1 MKRLTSFLVA
11 LFFAT
16 TALWSYD
23 FQVGDLYY
31 NIFSDGTAEVT
42 FQKQYS
48 SDNYA
53 GLTDVTIPA
62 TVTNDDITYNVT
74 SIGESAFE
82 KCSTLTSVVIPN
94 SVLSIGKRAFYF
106 SNACATL
113 KSVTIGNSVTSI
125 GEQAFYYCTGLTS
138 IVFPNS
144 ITSIGSGAFSYC
156 YNLSSISI
164 PNSITSI
171 ESDAFTKTA
180 WYTNQ
185 PNGLIYINNILYK
198 YKGAVPQGTTVVVRE
213 GTTSISGSAFYQCT
227 SLTSIIIPET
237 MTSIGK
243 SAFYDCTALSSITF
257 LASTISIGSSAF
269 SGCTSLISVTLPTK
283 LNAIESNT
291 FYGCTKLASITIPK
305 GVTRIGSSAFAIC
318 TSLKSITIPDCVT
331 SIEANAFSKCES
343 LTEVTIGKGVTSLY
357 SSAFQNCKNIT
368 SVVWNAKGFDSSKY
382 NARKPFSDSKT
393 HITSFVFGD
402 NVEII
407 PYQLCYQMT
416 GLTSITIPESVQS
429 IGEESFYG
437 CTSLTSISISD
448 GVTSIAKSAFYG
460 CTGLTSV
467 TIGENVTDM
476 DRASFVGCTNITS
489 VVWNAKNCTGWS
501 NSNDYKSPFYPS
513 RNNITSFVLGS
524 KVEHIPASLC
534 DKMEKLTSITIPNS
548 VTSIGDNA
556 FQNCA
561 GLTTI
566 TIPDNVATI
575 GNSAFSGCTGL
586 TAATIGKSVTSI
598 GDGAFLNCTGLTA
611 ITIPDNVTNIESY
624 AFSGCT
630 GLTTVTIGKNV
641 SYMSSSA
648 FYNCANIM
656 SVVWNVKRSNYRW
669 NESPFYSQGGK
680 IDTFIFGD
688 DVEVIPN
695 GICSGLNKL
704 KHVTIGKNV
713 TNVNSSAFEDCNSLT
728 SVIWNAKKCGGW
740 SDYVDAPFSKH
751 NEDGFYIS
759 FITSFTFGNEVD
771 SIPNYLCG
779 NMDKLTYVTI
789 PNNVTAIG
797 DDAFNNCTGLTSL
810 TIGSGVKS
818 IGDYAFL
825 GCTALTSLVVDG
837 GNTTYDSRDNCNALI
852 ETATNTLIQGCNT
865 TTIPESIT
873 AIGSGAFQSCTG
885 LTSAT
890 IPHGVTNIGEYAFEG
905 CSGLT
910 SVTWNAKKCGGWDGY
925 SNAPFYS
932 LRSNITSFTFGNEVD
947 SIPAYLCNGMDKL
960 TTISIPNSV
969 TSIGNEVFDNCT
981 GLTSITIGENIT
993 NVTSSIFRHSTNII
1007 SVVWNAKHGD
1017 KSGDYSRYNNPF
1029 SQSRDSITSFTFGD
1043 SVESIPA
1050 YLCYGMNK
1058 LTTITIPE
1066 NVKNI
1071 GSAAFQ
1077 ECGNITS
1084 VTWNAKACP
1093 NKNNYSSG
1101 DAPFYSVN
1109 GSNITSFT
1117 FGDKVDSIPDGL
1129 CEKLTK
1135 LSSVTIP
1142 ESVKSIGASAF
1153 SGCTDITSVIIGSGV
1168 TEIGSNAFSG
1178 CTGLADV
1185 NLPNGVKTIG
1195 DDAFY
1200 NCSGITSISIPNSVT
1215 SIGKRAFCGC
1225 NGITSI
1231 TIPESVTSVG
1241 NSAFVGCTSLTSV
1254 VWNVKR
1260 CNDEYDGTFTPFYY
1274 YYAGGNS
1281 SITSFTFGDNVESIP
1296 ANLCRGLSNLTCVTI
1311 PENVTSIGR
1320 NAFYNCR
1327 GITSVVWNAKTC
1339 DGWGGR
1345 DYAPF
1350 CDARSTVISFTFGDK
1365 VESIPAYLCYEM
1377 SKLSAITIPESV
1389 TSIGDGAFAI
1399 CNNLTSCTL
1408 LSETPPAIG
1417 NGTFGY
1423 DGSMPIT
1430 VPCGATQAYRD
1441 AWDYYYV
1448 FNEPAPQYT
1457 LKVYPQ
1463 NYEMGDIDFW
1473 RSYSCSNDR
1482 TIMYASSYAG
1492 FQFARWDDGNTDN
1505 PRTIV
1510 VKSDTTF
1517 VAYYTTEQYTIDV
1530 ETDDTERGSVT
1541 GSVTADYLAYI
1552 TISAEANYGY
1562 WFARW
1567 NDDNAD
1573 NPRLVQ
1579 VTGNA
1584 VYTAFFEK
1592 NIYSVT
1598 ALSADAE
1605 QGSATANTPQA
1616 AYKDTV
1622 TLTASSSVGYQFAQW
1637 SDGSTDNP
1645 RTIVLTCDTVFTAEF
1660 TLAHSGQC
1668 GDNLY
1673 WEYADNM
1680 LTISGTGSMYD
1691 YTEANIPW
1699 LLLRDTTTA
1708 VTLERGIT
1716 HIGNYAFCGLAKLN
1730 KIELPNTL
1738 ASIGTNAFAGCRK
1751 LYDIYSYAVEPPV
1764 ADNSSFTNYNVY
1776 LYVPCDNLRDYQ
1788 MDVVFGSF
1796 KYIQCIEAE
1805 NTTTDGQVS
1814 VTPAHNEAVFE
1825 WPADGSATTYTL
1837 QISKDDEVFCTLVF
1851 NANGQL
1857 TNIAFS
1863 APARN
1868 GEQRNRPAA
1877 VLTQSGYRFTV
1888 TGLTSGTRYAYDLTV
1903 KDYNDTILQ
1912 SYTGTFI
1919 TKGENITTN
1928 LDNIEDSAPNGDA
1941 LNGDNLQGNNT
1952 PRKVFRDGQ
1961 VYILRG
1967 GKTYTLTG
1975 VEVK

>member
-1 MKRLTSFLVA
+1 M
-11 LFFAT
+11 
-16 TALWSYD
+16 
-23 FQVGDLYY
+23 YY
-31 NIFSDGTAEVT
+31 NILSDGTVEVT

-53 GLTDVTIPA
+53 GLTAVTIPS
-62 TVTNDDITYNVT
+62 TVTNGGVTYKVAG
-74 SIGESAFE
+74 IGIDAF
-82 KCSTLTSVVIPN
+82 KNCTTMTSVI
-94 SVLSIGKRAFYF
+94 
-106 SNACATL
+106 
-113 KSVTIGNSVTSI
+113 
-125 GEQAFYYCTGLTS
+125 
-138 IVFPNS
+138 
-144 ITSIGSGAFSYC
+144 
-156 YNLSSISI
+156 I

-171 ESDAFTKTA
+171 KQEAFYGCKGITSITIPSGITTIADRTFYNCSGITSVIVPNNVTSIGIGAFSKCSNLAKITISESVTDIGSGAFYNTA
-180 WYTNQ
+180 WYKNQ
-185 PNGLIYINNILYK
+185 PNGFIYINNVLYK
-198 YKGAVPQGTTVVVRE
+198 YKGAVPQGTTVVIRE

-227 SLTSIIIPET
+227 SLTSVIIPET
-237 MTSIGK
+237 MVSIGG
-243 SAFYDCTALSSITF
+243 SAFSGCTALSSITF
-257 LASTISIGSSAF
+257 LASTTSIGSSAF
-269 SGCTSLISVTLPTK
+269 SGCTSLISVTLPAK
-283 LNAIESNT
+283 MNSIESYT
-291 FYGCTKLASITIPK
+291 FHGCTGLTSITIPQS
-305 GVTRIGSSAFAIC
+305 VTSINSYAFSTC
-318 TSLKSITIPDCVT
+318 TSLKSITIPDGVM
-331 SIEANAFSKCES
+331 SIGGYAFEKCEG
-343 LTEVTIGKGVTSLY
+343 LTDVTIGKGVTSIDSY
-357 SSAFQNCKNIT
+357 AFQKCQNIT
-368 SVVWNAKGFDSSKY
+368 SVVWNAKECS
-382 NARKPFSDSKT
+382 
-393 HITSFVFGD
+393 
-402 NVEII
+402 
-407 PYQLCYQMT
+407 
-416 GLTSITIPESVQS
+416 GL
-429 IGEESFYG
+429 
-437 CTSLTSISISD
+437 
-448 GVTSIAKSAFYG
+448 
-460 CTGLTSV
+460 
-467 TIGENVTDM
+467 
-476 DRASFVGCTNITS
+476 
-489 VVWNAKNCTGWS
+489 
-501 NSNDYKSPFYPS
+501 NSSPFYPS
-513 RNNITSFVLGS
+513 QDKITSFSFGNEVDS
-524 KVEHIPASLC
+524 IPDGLC
-534 DKMEKLTSITIPNS
+534 YGMKKLTSITIPNS
-548 VTSIGDNA
+548 VRYIGGFA
-556 FQNCA
+556 FLDCA
-561 GLTTI
+561 
-566 TIPDNVATI
+566 
-575 GNSAFSGCTGL
+575 GL
-586 TAATIGKSVTSI
+586 TAATIGN
-598 GDGAFLNCTGLTA
+598 G
-611 ITIPDNVTNIESY
+611 VTNIGKS
-624 AFSGCT
+624 AFSGC
-630 GLTTVTIGKNV
+630 N
-641 SYMSSSA
+641 
-648 FYNCANIM
+648 
-656 SVVWNVKRSNYRW
+656 
-669 NESPFYSQGGK
+669 
-680 IDTFIFGD
+680 
-688 DVEVIPN
+688 
-695 GICSGLNKL
+695 
-704 KHVTIGKNV
+704 
-713 TNVNSSAFEDCNSLT
+713 
-728 SVIWNAKKCGGW
+728 
-740 SDYVDAPFSKH
+740 
-751 NEDGFYIS
+751 
-759 FITSFTFGNEVD
+759 
-771 SIPNYLCG
+771 
-779 NMDKLTYVTI
+779 
-789 PNNVTAIG
+789 
-797 DDAFNNCTGLTSL
+797 
-810 TIGSGVKS
+810 
-818 IGDYAFL
+818 
-825 GCTALTSLVVDG
+825 ALTSFIVDG

-852 ETATNTLIQGCNT
+852 ETATNTLIQGYNT

-873 AIGSGAFQSCTG
+873 AIGAGAFLGCTG

-981 GLTSITIGENIT
+981 GLSSVTIGENIA
-993 NVTSSIFRHSTNII
+993 NVSSSIFRHSTNIT
-1007 SVVWNAKHGD
+1007 SVVWNAKQGD
-1017 KSGDYSRYNNPF
+1017 KWEYYSRYSNPF
-1029 SQSRDSITSFTFGD
+1029 SQSCNNITSFTFGD
-1043 SVESIPA
+1043 KVESIPA

-1077 ECGNITS
+1077 ECENITS
-1084 VTWNAKACP
+1084 VTWNAKACQ
-1093 NKNNYSSG
+1093 NWNNYSSG
-1101 DAPFYSVN
+1101 DAPFYSAN
-1109 GSNITSFT
+1109 GSNITTFT

-1129 CEKLTK
+1129 CEKMTK
-1135 LSSVTIP
+1135 LTSVIIP

-1153 SGCTDITSVIIGSGV
+1153 SGCTDLSSAVM
-1168 TEIGSNAFSG
+1168 GSNV
-1178 CTGLADV
+1178 T
-1185 NLPNGVKTIG
+1185 KIG
-1195 DDAFY
+1195 NNAFY
-1200 NCSGITSISIPNSVT
+1200 NCWGLAYLHIPNSVKMIGDNAFYNCYSLTSISIPNSVT
-1215 SIGKRAFCGC
+1215 RIGSGAFAGC

-1231 TIPESVTSVG
+1231 NIPESVTDVG
-1241 NSAFVGCTSLTSV
+1241 NSAFVGCARLTSV
-1254 VWNVKR
+1254 VWNAKR
-1260 CNDEYDGTFTPFYY
+1260 CNTEYNGTYTPFYSY
-1274 YYAGGNS
+1274 YGSGDNP
-1281 SITSFTFGDNVESIP
+1281 ITSFTFGDNVESIP
-1296 ANLCRGLSNLTCVTI
+1296 SNLCRGLDKLTDITI

-1320 NAFYNCR
+1320 NAFYRCW
-1327 GITSVVWNAKTC
+1327 GLTSVVWNAKNC
-1339 DGWGGR
+1339 GGWEGR

-1350 CDARSTVISFTFGDK
+1350 TDARSSITSFTFGDK
-1365 VESIPAYLCYEM
+1365 VDSIPDYLCYEM
-1377 SKLSAITIPESV
+1377 SKLSSITIPASV
-1389 TSIGDGAFAI
+1389 TGIGAGAFAI

-1473 RSYSCSNDR
+1473 RSYSCSND
-1482 TIMYASSYAG
+1482 TAIMYATSYGG

-1505 PRTIV
+1505 PRTVIV
-1510 VKSDTTF
+1510 TSDTLF
-1517 VAYYTTEQYTIDV
+1517 VAHYIAEQYTIYTEVGDA
-1530 ETDDTERGSVT
+1530 ERGSV
-1541 GSVTADYLAYI
+1541 SDAVSANYLDYV
-1552 TISAEANYGY
+1552 TISAMPNYGY
-1562 WFARW
+1562 HFARW
-1567 NDDNAD
+1567 NDDNTD
-1573 NPRLVQ
+1573 NPRSVQ
-1579 VTGNA
+1579 VMGDA
-1584 VYTAFFEK
+1584 IYTAYFDK
-1592 NIYSVT
+1592 NTYSVT
-1598 ALSADAE
+1598 VLSANE
-1605 QGSATANTPQA
+1605 LQGSAYSDTAKA
-1616 AYKDTV
+1616 AYQDVV
-1622 TLTASSSVGYQFAQW
+1622 TLTASPLVGYQFAQW
-1637 SDGSTDNP
+1637 SDGDTDNP
-1645 RTIVLTCDTVFTAEF
+1645 RTITLTCDTTLTAEF
-1660 TLAHSGQC
+1660 ALAHAGQC

>member
-11 LFFAT
+11 FFLAT

-23 FQVGDLYY
+23 FQAGDLYY
-31 NIFSDGTAEVT
+31 NILSDGTVEVT

-53 GLTDVTIPA
+53 GLTAVTIPS
-62 TVTNDDITYNVT
+62 TVTNGGVTYKVAG
-74 SIGESAFE
+74 IGIDAF
-82 KCSTLTSVVIPN
+82 KNCTTMTSVI
-94 SVLSIGKRAFYF
+94 
-106 SNACATL
+106 
-113 KSVTIGNSVTSI
+113 
-125 GEQAFYYCTGLTS
+125 
-138 IVFPNS
+138 
-144 ITSIGSGAFSYC
+144 
-156 YNLSSISI
+156 I

-171 ESDAFTKTA
+171 KQEAFYGCKGITSITIPSGITTIADRTFYNCSGITSVIVPNNVTSIGIGAFSKCSNLAKITISESVTDIGSGAFYNTA
-180 WYTNQ
+180 WYKNQ
-185 PNGLIYINNILYK
+185 PNGFIYINNVLYK
-198 YKGAVPQGTTVVVRE
+198 YKGAVPQGTTVVIRE

-227 SLTSIIIPET
+227 SLTSVIIPET
-237 MTSIGK
+237 MVSIGG
-243 SAFYDCTALSSITF
+243 SAFSGCTALSSITF
-257 LASTISIGSSAF
+257 LASTTSIGSSAF
-269 SGCTSLISVTLPTK
+269 SGCTSLISVTLPAK
-283 LNAIESNT
+283 MNSIESYT
-291 FYGCTKLASITIPK
+291 FHGCTGLTSITIPQS
-305 GVTRIGSSAFAIC
+305 VTSINSYAFSTC
-318 TSLKSITIPDCVT
+318 TSLKSITIPDGVM
-331 SIEANAFSKCES
+331 SIGGYAFEKCEG
-343 LTEVTIGKGVTSLY
+343 LTDVTIGKGVTSIDSY
-357 SSAFQNCKNIT
+357 AFQKCQNIT
-368 SVVWNAKGFDSSKY
+368 SVVWNAKECS
-382 NARKPFSDSKT
+382 
-393 HITSFVFGD
+393 
-402 NVEII
+402 
-407 PYQLCYQMT
+407 
-416 GLTSITIPESVQS
+416 GL
-429 IGEESFYG
+429 
-437 CTSLTSISISD
+437 
-448 GVTSIAKSAFYG
+448 
-460 CTGLTSV
+460 
-467 TIGENVTDM
+467 
-476 DRASFVGCTNITS
+476 
-489 VVWNAKNCTGWS
+489 
-501 NSNDYKSPFYPS
+501 NSSPFYPS
-513 RNNITSFVLGS
+513 QDKITSFSFGNEVDS
-524 KVEHIPASLC
+524 IPDGLC
-534 DKMEKLTSITIPNS
+534 YGMKKLTSITIPNS
-548 VTSIGDNA
+548 VRYIGGFA
-556 FQNCA
+556 FLDCA
-561 GLTTI
+561 
-566 TIPDNVATI
+566 
-575 GNSAFSGCTGL
+575 GL
-586 TAATIGKSVTSI
+586 TAATIGN
-598 GDGAFLNCTGLTA
+598 G
-611 ITIPDNVTNIESY
+611 VTNIGKS
-624 AFSGCT
+624 AFSGC
-630 GLTTVTIGKNV
+630 N
-641 SYMSSSA
+641 
-648 FYNCANIM
+648 
-656 SVVWNVKRSNYRW
+656 
-669 NESPFYSQGGK
+669 
-680 IDTFIFGD
+680 
-688 DVEVIPN
+688 
-695 GICSGLNKL
+695 
-704 KHVTIGKNV
+704 
-713 TNVNSSAFEDCNSLT
+713 
-728 SVIWNAKKCGGW
+728 
-740 SDYVDAPFSKH
+740 
-751 NEDGFYIS
+751 
-759 FITSFTFGNEVD
+759 
-771 SIPNYLCG
+771 
-779 NMDKLTYVTI
+779 
-789 PNNVTAIG
+789 
-797 DDAFNNCTGLTSL
+797 
-810 TIGSGVKS
+810 
-818 IGDYAFL
+818 
-825 GCTALTSLVVDG
+825 ALTSFIVDG

-852 ETATNTLIQGCNT
+852 ETATNTLIQGYNT

-873 AIGSGAFQSCTG
+873 AIGAGAFLGCTG

-981 GLTSITIGENIT
+981 GLSSVTIGENIA
-993 NVTSSIFRHSTNII
+993 NVSSSIFRHSTNIT
-1007 SVVWNAKHGD
+1007 SVVWNAKQGD
-1017 KSGDYSRYNNPF
+1017 KWEYYSRYSNPF
-1029 SQSRDSITSFTFGD
+1029 SQSCNNITSFTFGD
-1043 SVESIPA
+1043 KVESIPA

-1077 ECGNITS
+1077 ECENITS
-1084 VTWNAKACP
+1084 VTWNAKACQ
-1093 NKNNYSSG
+1093 NWNNYSSG
-1101 DAPFYSVN
+1101 DAPFYSAN
-1109 GSNITSFT
+1109 GSNITTFT

-1129 CEKLTK
+1129 CEKMTK
-1135 LSSVTIP
+1135 LTSVIIP

-1153 SGCTDITSVIIGSGV
+1153 SGCTDLSSAVM
-1168 TEIGSNAFSG
+1168 GSNV
-1178 CTGLADV
+1178 T
-1185 NLPNGVKTIG
+1185 KIG
-1195 DDAFY
+1195 NNAFY
-1200 NCSGITSISIPNSVT
+1200 NCWGLAYLHIPNSVKMIGDNAFYNCYSLTSISIPNSVT
-1215 SIGKRAFCGC
+1215 RIGSGAFAGC

-1231 TIPESVTSVG
+1231 NIPESVTDVG
-1241 NSAFVGCTSLTSV
+1241 NSAFVGCARLTSV
-1254 VWNVKR
+1254 VWNAKR
-1260 CNDEYDGTFTPFYY
+1260 CNTEYNGTYTPFYSY
-1274 YYAGGNS
+1274 YGSGDNP
-1281 SITSFTFGDNVESIP
+1281 ITSFTFGDNVESIP
-1296 ANLCRGLSNLTCVTI
+1296 SNLCRGLDKLTDITI

-1320 NAFYNCR
+1320 NAFYRCW
-1327 GITSVVWNAKTC
+1327 GLTSVVWNAKNC
-1339 DGWGGR
+1339 GGWEGR

-1350 CDARSTVISFTFGDK
+1350 TDARSSITSFTFGDK
-1365 VESIPAYLCYEM
+1365 VDSIPDYLCYEM
-1377 SKLSAITIPESV
+1377 SKLSSITIPASV
-1389 TSIGDGAFAI
+1389 TGIGAGAFAI

-1473 RSYSCSNDR
+1473 RSYSCSND
-1482 TIMYASSYAG
+1482 TAIMYATSYGG

-1505 PRTIV
+1505 PRTVIV
-1510 VKSDTTF
+1510 TSDTLF
-1517 VAYYTTEQYTIDV
+1517 VAHYIAEQYTIYTEVGDA
-1530 ETDDTERGSVT
+1530 ERGSV
-1541 GSVTADYLAYI
+1541 SDAVSANYLDYV
-1552 TISAEANYGY
+1552 TISAMPNYGY
-1562 WFARW
+1562 HFARW
-1567 NDDNAD
+1567 NDDNTD
-1573 NPRLVQ
+1573 NPRSVQ
-1579 VTGNA
+1579 VMGDA
-1584 VYTAFFEK
+1584 IYTAYFDK
-1592 NIYSVT
+1592 NTYSVT
-1598 ALSADAE
+1598 VLSANE
-1605 QGSATANTPQA
+1605 LQGSAYSDTAKA
-1616 AYKDTV
+1616 AYQDVV
-1622 TLTASSSVGYQFAQW
+1622 TLTASPLVGYQFAQW
-1637 SDGSTDNP
+1637 SDGDTDNP
-1645 RTIVLTCDTVFTAEF
+1645 RTITLTCDTTLTAEF
-1660 TLAHSGQC
+1660 ALAHAGQC

>member
-1 MKRLTSFLVA
+1 MKRFTSFLVA
-11 LFFAT
+11 LFLA
-16 TALWSYD
+16 AIVHAYD
-23 FQVGDLYY
+23 FQAGDLYY
-31 NIFSDGTAEVT
+31 NILSDGAAEVT

-53 GLTDVTIPA
+53 GLTNVTIPA
-62 TVTNDDITYNVT
+62 TVTNDGITYDVT

-82 KCSTLTSVVIPN
+82 NCSTLTSVIIPN
-94 SVLSIGKRAFYF
+94 SITSIKQKAFYICKGITSVIIP
-106 SNACATL
+106 SN
-113 KSVTIGNSVTSI
+113 ITSI
-125 GEQAFYYCTGLTS
+125 GEQAFRQCSNLTNITVS
-138 IVFPNS
+138 KSV
-144 ITSIGSGAFSYC
+144 TSIGG
-156 YNLSSISI
+156 
-164 PNSITSI
+164 
-171 ESDAFTKTA
+171 DAFANTA

-185 PNGLIYINNILYK
+185 PSGLIYINNVLYK
-198 YKGAVPQGTTVVVRE
+198 YKGAVPQGTTVVIRE
-213 GTTSISGSAFYQCT
+213 GTTSISGSAFSQCR

-243 SAFYDCTALSSITF
+243 SAFYGCTSLTSITIPANVTNIGMSAFLGCTALTSVELPTNITSIENNT
-257 LASTISIGSSAF
+257 F
-269 SGCTSLISVTLPTK
+269 SGCTKLTSV
-283 LNAIESNT
+283 
-291 FYGCTKLASITIPK
+291 TIPK
-305 GVTRIGSSAFAIC
+305 NVTKINSNAFSTC
-318 TSLKSITIPDCVT
+318 TSLKSITIPDGVT
-331 SIEANAFSKCES
+331 SIGAGAFGKCES
-343 LTEVTIGKGVTSLY
+343 LTDVTIGKGVTSLY

-402 NVEII
+402 SVEII
-407 PYQLCYQMT
+407 PDQLCYQNT
-416 GLTSITIPESVQS
+416 GLTSITIPENVQS

-437 CTSLTSISISD
+437 CTGLTSISISD

-467 TIGENVTDM
+467 TIGENVTNM
-476 DRASFVGCTNITS
+476 DRASFAGCTNITS
-489 VVWNAKNCTGWS
+489 VVWNAKNCAGWS

-534 DKMEKLTSITIPNS
+534 DKMEKLTSISIPNS
-548 VTSIGDNA
+548 VTDIGNNA
-556 FQNCA
+556 FQNCAGLTAITIPDNVTTIGNSAFYGCAGLTAATIGNGVTNIGRSAFYGCA

-566 TIPDNVATI
+566 TIPDNVT
-575 GNSAFSGCTGL
+575 
-586 TAATIGKSVTSI
+586 
-598 GDGAFLNCTGLTA
+598 D
-611 ITIPDNVTNIESY
+611 IEYS

-695 GICSGLNKL
+695 GICSELIRL
-704 KHVTIGKNV
+704 KSVTIGKNV
-713 TNVNSSAFEDCNSLT
+713 TNINSSTFSGCDSLT
-728 SVIWNAKKCGGW
+728 TIVWNAKKCGGW
-740 SDYVDAPFSKH
+740 DNGGSSPFYRW
-751 NEDGFYIS
+751 DGDNT
-759 FITSFTFGNEVD
+759 ITSFTFGNEVD
-771 SIPNYLCG
+771 SIPNYLCW
-779 NMDKLTYVTI
+779 NMKELTSITI
-789 PNNVTAIG
+789 PNSVTAIG
-797 DDAFNNCTGLTSL
+797 DYAFCRCTGLNEL
-810 TIGSGVKS
+810 TIGSGVTNIGKS
-818 IGDYAFL
+818 AFS
-825 GCTALTSLVVDG
+825 GCNALTSFIVDG

-873 AIGSGAFQSCTG
+873 AIGAGAFQSCTG
-885 LTSAT
+885 ITSVT
-890 IPHGVTNIGEYAFEG
+890 IPQGVTGIGDGAFND
-905 CSGLT
+905 CSSLA
-910 SVTWNAKKCGGWDGY
+910 SVTWNAKKCGGWSGY
-925 SNAPFYS
+925 SEAPFYS
-932 LRSNITSFTFGNEVD
+932 LRSNITSFTFGNDVD

-981 GLTSITIGENIT
+981 GLSSVTIGENIA
-993 NVTSSIFRHSTNII
+993 NVSSSIFRHSTNIT
-1007 SVVWNAKHGD
+1007 SVVWNAKQGD
-1017 KSGDYSRYNNPF
+1017 KWEYYSRYSNPF
-1029 SQSRDSITSFTFGD
+1029 SQSCNNITSFTFGD
-1043 SVESIPA
+1043 KVESIPA

-1058 LTTITIPE
+1058 LISITIPE

-1077 ECGNITS
+1077 ECENITS
-1084 VTWNAKACP
+1084 VTWNAKACQ
-1093 NKNNYSSG
+1093 NWNNYSSG
-1101 DAPFYSVN
+1101 DAPFYSAN
-1109 GSNITSFT
+1109 GSNITTFT

-1129 CEKLTK
+1129 CEKMTK
-1135 LSSVTIP
+1135 LTSVIIP

-1153 SGCTDITSVIIGSGV
+1153 SGCTDLSSAVM
-1168 TEIGSNAFSG
+1168 GSNV
-1178 CTGLADV
+1178 T
-1185 NLPNGVKTIG
+1185 KIG
-1195 DDAFY
+1195 NNAFY
-1200 NCSGITSISIPNSVT
+1200 NCWGLAYLHIPNSVKMIGDNAFYNCYSLTSISIPNSVT
-1215 SIGKRAFCGC
+1215 RIGSGAFAGC

-1231 TIPESVTSVG
+1231 NIPESVTDVG
-1241 NSAFVGCTSLTSV
+1241 NSAFVGCARLTSV
-1254 VWNVKR
+1254 VWNAKR
-1260 CNDEYDGTFTPFYY
+1260 CNTEYNGTYTPFYSY
-1274 YYAGGNS
+1274 YGSGDNP
-1281 SITSFTFGDNVESIP
+1281 ITSFTFGDNVESIP
-1296 ANLCRGLSNLTCVTI
+1296 SNLCRGLDKLTDITI
-1311 PENVTSIGR
+1311 PENVISIGR

-1327 GITSVVWNAKTC
+1327 GITSVVWNAKKC
-1339 DGWGGR
+1339 GDWGGR

-1350 CDARSTVISFTFGDK
+1350 CDARSTITSFTFGDK

-1389 TSIGDGAFAI
+1389 TGIGDGTFAI

-1408 LSETPPAIG
+1408 LSETPPTIG

-1423 DGSMPIT
+1423 DSSMPIT
-1430 VPCGATQAYRD
+1430 VPCGATQAYQN

-1448 FNEPAPQYT
+1448 FKEPAPQHT
-1457 LKVYPQ
+1457 LTVYPQ
-1463 NYEMGDIDFW
+1463 NYEMGDIQFL
-1473 RSYSCSNDR
+1473 RSYSCSND
-1482 TIMYASSYAG
+1482 TAIMYATSYGG
-1492 FQFARWDDGNTDN
+1492 FQFARWDDDNTDN

>member
-1 MKRLTSFLVA
+1 MQRFTSFLVA
-11 LFFAT
+11 LFLAT
-16 TALWSYD
+16 IVHAYD
-23 FQVGDLYY
+23 FQAGDLYY
-31 NIFSDGTAEVT
+31 NILSDGTAEVT

-53 GLTDVTIPA
+53 GLTDVTIPS
-62 TVTNDDITYNVT
+62 TVTNDGVTYKVT
-74 SIGESAFE
+74 SIGESAF
-82 KCSTLTSVVIPN
+82 KNCTTMTSVIVPN
-94 SVLSIGKRAFYF
+94 CITSIKKEAFYGCREITSITIPEGITNIEDYTF
-106 SNACATL
+106 YDCRSLASVIIPSN
-113 KSVTIGNSVTSI
+113 ITSI
-125 GEQAFYYCTGLTS
+125 GEQAFRQCSNLTNITVS
-138 IVFPNS
+138 KSV
-144 ITSIGSGAFSYC
+144 TSIGG
-156 YNLSSISI
+156 
-164 PNSITSI
+164 
-171 ESDAFTKTA
+171 DAFANTA

-185 PNGLIYINNILYK
+185 PSGLIYINNILYK
-198 YKGAVPQGTTVVVRE
+198 YKGAVPQGTTIVIRE
-213 GTTSISGSAFYQCT
+213 GTTSLSGSAFYQCR

-243 SAFYDCTALSSITF
+243 SAF
-257 LASTISIGSSAF
+257 
-269 SGCTSLISVTLPTK
+269 SGCTSLTSITIPANVTNIEHSAFRKCTSLTSVSLPLGITS
-283 LNAIESNT
+283 IESNT
-291 FYGCTKLASITIPK
+291 FYGCTKLTSVTLPENVTKI
-305 GVTRIGSSAFAIC
+305 GVAAFCNC
-318 TSLKSITIPDCVT
+318 TSLKSISIPNSVT
-331 SIEANAFSKCES
+331 SIADQAFFQCENM
-343 LTEVTIGKGVTSLY
+343 TDVTIGEGVTGI
-357 SSAFQNCKNIT
+357 SSDAFSNCNSIN
-368 SVVWNAKGFDSSKY
+368 SVVWNAKHNSTSPFASSK
-382 NARKPFSDSKT
+382 T
-393 HITSFVFGD
+393 ITSFVFGD

-407 PYQLCYQMT
+407 PNRLCYQMT
-416 GLTSITIPESVQS
+416 GLTSITIPKSVQS
-429 IGEESFYG
+429 IGEKSFYG
-437 CTSLTSISISD
+437 CTGLTSISISD

-467 TIGENVTDM
+467 TIGENVTNM
-476 DRASFVGCTNITS
+476 DRASFAGCTNITS
-489 VVWNAKNCTGWS
+489 VVWNAKNCAGWS

-534 DKMEKLTSITIPNS
+534 DKMEKLTSITFPNS
-548 VTSIGDNA
+548 VTNIGDYA
-556 FQNCA
+556 FQ
-561 GLTTI
+561 
-566 TIPDNVATI
+566 
-575 GNSAFSGCTGL
+575 
-586 TAATIGKSVTSI
+586 
-598 GDGAFLNCTGLTA
+598 NCTGLTA
-611 ITIPDNVTNIESY
+611 ITIPDNVTTIGKS

-630 GLTTVTIGKNV
+630 GLTTATIGKNV
-641 SYMSSSA
+641 QDMSSDA
-648 FYNCANIM
+648 FYNCENLTT
-656 SVVWNVKRSNYRW
+656 VV
-669 NESPFYSQGGK
+669 
-680 IDTFIFGD
+680 
-688 DVEVIPN
+688 
-695 GICSGLNKL
+695 
-704 KHVTIGKNV
+704 
-713 TNVNSSAFEDCNSLT
+713 
-728 SVIWNAKKCGGW
+728 WNAKKCGGW
-740 SDYVDAPFSKH
+740 ENGGSSPFYRW
-751 NEDGFYIS
+751 DGDNT
-759 FITSFTFGNEVD
+759 ITSFTFGNEVD
-771 SIPNYLCG
+771 SIPNYLCLDMG
-779 NMDKLTYVTI
+779 KLTSVTI

-797 DDAFNNCTGLTSL
+797 AGAFQSCTGLTSL

-818 IGDYAFL
+818 IGDYVFL

-873 AIGSGAFQSCTG
+873 AIGAGAFQSCTG

-932 LRSNITSFTFGNEVD
+932 LRSNITSFTLGNEVD

-1241 NSAFVGCTSLTSV
+1241 NSAFVGCTSLTAV
-1254 VWNVKR
+1254 RWNAKQ
-1260 CNDEYDGTFTPFYY
+1260 CKGGYDATFTPFYSY
-1274 YYAGGNS
+1274 YGSGDNPIA
-1281 SITSFTFGDNVESIP
+1281 SFIFGDNVESIP
-1296 ANLCRGLSNLTCVTI
+1296 ADLCRGLNKLTDITI
-1311 PENVTSIGR
+1311 PENVTSIGED
-1320 NAFYNCR
+1320 AFYRCW
-1327 GITSVVWNAKTC
+1327 GLTSVVWNAKKC
-1339 DGWGGR
+1339 GDWGGR

-1350 CDARSTVISFTFGDK
+1350 RDARNTITSFTFGDK

-1377 SKLSAITIPESV
+1377 SKLSTITIPESV
-1389 TSIGDGAFAI
+1389 TGIGDGAFAI

-1423 DGSMPIT
+1423 DSSMPIT

-1448 FNEPAPQYT
+1448 FKEPAPQHT
-1457 LKVYPQ
+1457 LSVYPR
-1463 NYEMGDIDFW
+1463 NYEMGDIQFL
-1473 RSYSCSNDR
+1473 RSYSCSND
-1482 TIMYASSYAG
+1482 TAIMYATSYGG

-1510 VKSDTTF
+1510 VTSDTSF
-1517 VAYYTTEQYTIDV
+1517 VAYYITEQYTIYTEVSDA
-1530 ETDDTERGSVT
+1530 ERGSV
-1541 GSVTADYLAYI
+1541 SEAVTANYLDYV
-1552 TISAEANYGY
+1552 TISAMPNYGY
-1562 WFARW
+1562 HFARW
-1567 NDDNAD
+1567 NDDNTD
-1573 NPRLVQ
+1573 NPRSVQ
-1579 VTGNA
+1579 VMGDA
-1584 VYTAFFEK
+1584 IYTAYFDK
-1592 NIYSVT
+1592 DIYSVT
-1598 ALSADAE
+1598 VLSANE
-1605 QGSATANTPQA
+1605 LQGSAYSDTAQA
-1616 AYKDTV
+1616 AYQDVV
-1622 TLTASSSVGYQFAQW
+1622 TLTASPLVGYQFAQW
-1637 SDGSTDNP
+1637 SDGNTDNP
-1645 RTIVLTCDTVFTAEF
+1645 RTITLTCDTTLTAEF
-1660 TLAHSGQC
+1660 ALAHAGQC
-1668 GDNLY
+1668 GADLY
-1673 WEYADNM
+1673 WKYDNHT

-1691 YTEANIPW
+1691 YNEDNLPW

-1708 VTLERGIT
+1708 ITLERGIT
-1716 HIGNYAFCGLAKLN
+1716 HIGNNAFSGLTKLN

-1738 ASIGTNAFAGCRK
+1738 TSIGTSAFAGCRK
-1751 LYDIYSYAVEPPV
+1751 LYDIYSYAIEPPV
-1764 ADNSSFTNYNVY
+1764 ADNTSFTNYNVY

-1814 VTPAHNEAVFE
+1814 VTPAHDEAVFE
-1825 WPADGSATTYTL
+1825 WPADGSAATYTL
-1837 QISKDDEVFCTLVF
+1837 QITKDDEVFCTLVF

-1863 APARN
+1863 APSRG
-1868 GEQRNRPAA
+1868 GEQRNRPVA

-1888 TGLTSGTRYAYDLTV
+1888 TGLSSSTRYAYALTV
-1903 KDYNDTILQ
+1903 KDNSESVLQ
-1912 SYTGTFI
+1912 SYSGSFT
-1919 TKGENITTN
+1919 TKGDNITTD
-1928 LDNIEDSAPNGDA
+1928 LDNVDGSNPNGDT
-1941 LNGDNLQGNNT
+1941 LNGDNLQGNGT
-1952 PRKVFRDGQ
+1952 PRKVFLNGQ

-1975 VEVK
+1975 EEVK

>member
-11 LFFAT
+11 FFLAT

-23 FQVGDLYY
+23 FQAGDLYY
-31 NIFSDGTAEVT
+31 NILSDGTVEVT

-53 GLTDVTIPA
+53 GLTAVTIPS
-62 TVTNDDITYNVT
+62 TVTNGGVTYKVAG
-74 SIGESAFE
+74 IGIDAF
-82 KCSTLTSVVIPN
+82 KNCTTMTSVI
-94 SVLSIGKRAFYF
+94 
-106 SNACATL
+106 
-113 KSVTIGNSVTSI
+113 
-125 GEQAFYYCTGLTS
+125 
-138 IVFPNS
+138 
-144 ITSIGSGAFSYC
+144 
-156 YNLSSISI
+156 I

-171 ESDAFTKTA
+171 KQEAFYGCKGITSITIPSGITTIADRTFYNCSGITSVIVPNNVTSIGIGAFSKCSNLAKITISESVTDIGSGAFYNTA
-180 WYTNQ
+180 WYKNQ
-185 PNGLIYINNILYK
+185 PNGFIYINNVLYK
-198 YKGAVPQGTTVVVRE
+198 YKGAVPQGTTVVIRE

-227 SLTSIIIPET
+227 SLTSVIIPET
-237 MTSIGK
+237 MVSIGG
-243 SAFYDCTALSSITF
+243 SAFSGCTALSSITF
-257 LASTISIGSSAF
+257 LASTTSIGSSAF
-269 SGCTSLISVTLPTK
+269 SGCTSLISVTLPAK
-283 LNAIESNT
+283 MNSIESYT
-291 FYGCTKLASITIPK
+291 FHGCTGLTSITIPQS
-305 GVTRIGSSAFAIC
+305 VTSINSYAFSTC
-318 TSLKSITIPDCVT
+318 TSLKSITIPDGVM
-331 SIEANAFSKCES
+331 SIGGYAFEKCEG
-343 LTEVTIGKGVTSLY
+343 LTDVTIGKGVTSIDSY
-357 SSAFQNCKNIT
+357 AFQNCQNIT
-368 SVVWNAKGFDSSKY
+368 SVVWNAKECS
-382 NARKPFSDSKT
+382 
-393 HITSFVFGD
+393 
-402 NVEII
+402 
-407 PYQLCYQMT
+407 
-416 GLTSITIPESVQS
+416 GL
-429 IGEESFYG
+429 
-437 CTSLTSISISD
+437 
-448 GVTSIAKSAFYG
+448 
-460 CTGLTSV
+460 
-467 TIGENVTDM
+467 
-476 DRASFVGCTNITS
+476 
-489 VVWNAKNCTGWS
+489 
-501 NSNDYKSPFYPS
+501 NSSPFYPS
-513 RNNITSFVLGS
+513 QDKITSFSFGNEVDS
-524 KVEHIPASLC
+524 IPDGLC
-534 DKMEKLTSITIPNS
+534 YGMKKLTSITIPNS
-548 VTSIGDNA
+548 VRYIGGFAFLDCTGLTSATIGKNVTSIGDGA
-556 FQNCA
+556 FQNCASLTAITIPDNVTTIGNSAFYGCA

-566 TIPDNVATI
+566 TIPDNVTNI
-575 GNSAFSGCTGL
+575 EYSAFSGCTGL
-586 TAATIGKSVTSI
+586 T
-598 GDGAFLNCTGLTA
+598 TA
-611 ITIPDNVTNIESY
+611 
-624 AFSGCT
+624 
-630 GLTTVTIGKNV
+630 TIGKNV
-641 SYMSSSA
+641 QDVGRNA
-648 FYNCANIM
+648 FDNCENLTT
-656 SVVWNVKRSNYRW
+656 VVWNAKRCKGWSD
-669 NESPFYSQGGK
+669 SPFYSQGSDYLYNGK

-695 GICSGLNKL
+695 GICSELIRL
-704 KHVTIGKNV
+704 KSVTIGKNV
-713 TNVNSSAFEDCNSLT
+713 TSINSSTFAGCDSLT
-728 SVIWNAKKCGGW
+728 TIIWNAKKCGGW
-740 SDYVDAPFSKH
+740 ENGGSSPFYRW
-751 NEDGFYIS
+751 DGDNT
-759 FITSFTFGNEVD
+759 ITSFTFGNEVD
-771 SIPNYLCG
+771 SIPNYLCW
-779 NMDKLTYVTI
+779 NMKELTSITI
-789 PNNVTAIG
+789 PNSVTAIG
-797 DDAFNNCTGLTSL
+797 DYAFSWCTGLNKL
-810 TIGSGVKS
+810 TIGSGVTNIGKS
-818 IGDYAFL
+818 AFS
-825 GCTALTSLVVDG
+825 GCNALTSFIVDG

-873 AIGSGAFQSCTG
+873 AIGAGAFQSCTG
-885 LTSAT
+885 ITSVT
-890 IPHGVTNIGEYAFEG
+890 IPQGVTGIGDGAFND
-905 CSGLT
+905 CSSLA
-910 SVTWNAKKCGGWDGY
+910 SVTWNAKKCGGWSGY
-925 SNAPFYS
+925 SEAPFYS
-932 LRSNITSFTFGNEVD
+932 LRSNITSFTFGNDVD

-981 GLTSITIGENIT
+981 GLSSVTIGENIA
-993 NVTSSIFRHSTNII
+993 NVSSSIFRHSTNIT
-1007 SVVWNAKHGD
+1007 SVVWNAKQGD
-1017 KSGDYSRYNNPF
+1017 KWEYYSRYSNPF
-1029 SQSRDSITSFTFGD
+1029 SQSCNNITSFTFGD
-1043 SVESIPA
+1043 KVESIPA

-1058 LTTITIPE
+1058 LISITIPE

-1077 ECGNITS
+1077 ECENITS
-1084 VTWNAKACP
+1084 VTWNAKACQ
-1093 NKNNYSSG
+1093 NWNNYSSG
-1101 DAPFYSVN
+1101 DAPFYSAN
-1109 GSNITSFT
+1109 GSNITTFT

-1129 CEKLTK
+1129 CEKMTK
-1135 LSSVTIP
+1135 LTSVIIP

-1327 GITSVVWNAKTC
+1327 RITSVVWNAKTC

-1473 RSYSCSNDR
+1473 RSYSCSNDT